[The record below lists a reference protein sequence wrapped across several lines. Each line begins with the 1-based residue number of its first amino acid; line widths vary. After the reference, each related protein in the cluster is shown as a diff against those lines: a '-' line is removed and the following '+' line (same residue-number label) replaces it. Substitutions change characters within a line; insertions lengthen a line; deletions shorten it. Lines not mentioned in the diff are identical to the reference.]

1 MIMDDYA
8 DHFQLDSLGIVSGDT
23 NAWTP
28 SRRNWDNWSN
38 WVSPI
43 PKNGWNET
51 PQSPTKHAYDKE
63 KVCKALT
70 ILYRKHS

>member
-1 MIMDDYA
+1 MSA
-8 DHFQLDSLGIVSGDT
+8 
-23 NAWTP
+23 
-28 SRRNWDNWSN
+28 
-38 WVSPI
+38 I

-51 PQSPTKHAYDKE
+51 PQSPTEQDYDKE